1 MLKTQLTT
9 DKLAIA
15 LSLACVVHCFF
26 VPSFI
31 ILASGFL
38 AVSIDNELVHYLIL
52 LVAAPI
58 SVFAL
63 TMGFRNH
70 KVLSFLCIG
79 ILGLLI
85 MISAVF
91 FGEHF
96 FGDFGEKSLSLLGS
110 ILVAYAHFRNHQICK
125 HLDCSCHE

>member
-15 LSLACVVHCFF
+15 LSLACVIHCFF

-38 AVSIDNELVHYLIL
+38 TVSIDNELLHYLIL
-52 LVAAPI
+52 LVAVPI
-58 SVFAL
+58 SLFAL
-63 TMGFRNH
+63 TLGFSNH

-85 MISAVF
+85 MVSAVL
-91 FGEHF
+91 FGGHF

-110 ILVAYAHFRNHQICK
+110 ILVAYAHLRNHQICK
-125 HLDCSCHE
+125 RMECSCHE

>member
-15 LSLACVVHCFF
+15 LSLACVIHCFF

-38 AVSIDNELVHYLIL
+38 TVSIDNELLHYLIL
-52 LVAAPI
+52 LVAVPI
-58 SVFAL
+58 SLFAL
-63 TMGFRNH
+63 TLGFSNH

-85 MISAVF
+85 MVSAVL
-91 FGEHF
+91 FGGHF

-110 ILVAYAHFRNHQICK
+110 ILVAYAHLRNHQICK
-125 HLDCSCHE
+125 RIECSCHE